1 MTEESEAPVRSVLVV
16 ANPAAG
22 TTSER
27 LTADVLALCADRAA
41 QVRLHPTTGRG
52 DATSAVRAACAGTDG
67 HPRPDLVVA
76 VGGDG
81 TVHEVVDGLTDA
93 DADATGTGT
102 GTRPALVIVPAGT
115 GNSGYKMLWAESPWQ
130 TALAAVFDGPG
141 HGARLRRLDLAHLTE
156 TGAKVF
162 LGACS
167 GVIAD
172 ALRVA
177 RHVPQTGR
185 DRYTTAFAES
195 ADAFVPYPGRVTVDG
210 TVLHEGPTVLA
221 NVGGGRFRGGRYQVL
236 PHSELDDG
244 LLDVCVIG
252 SPVDPHEVPELTR
265 RAAHLGL
272 PGVHYGRG
280 RRIVV
285 ERLDGVP
292 LCFEYDGNLQPA
304 DLTRLTFDVLPG
316 ALPVWGADTA
326 VLATT
331 APGELR

>member
-27 LTADVLALCADRAA
+27 LTADVLTLCAAHAA
-41 QVRLHPTTGRG
+41 HVRLHATAGRG

-81 TVHEVVDGLTDA
+81 TVHEVVDGLT
-93 DADATGTGT
+93 GTAGT
-102 GTRPALVIVPAGT
+102 DSGARPALAIVPAGT
-115 GNSGYKMLWAESPWQ
+115 GNSGYKMLWADRPWK
-130 TALAAVFDGPG
+130 TALRAVLDRSGP
-141 HGARLRRLDLAHLTE
+141 GARLRRLDLAHLAE

-185 DRYTTAFAES
+185 DRYSTAFAEA
-195 ADAFVPYPGRVTVDG
+195 ADAFAPYPGRVTVDG

-244 LLDVCVIG
+244 LLDVCAIG

-292 LCFEYDGNLQPA
+292 LCFEYDGNLQPPE
-304 DLTRLTFDVLPG
+304 LRRLTFDVLPG

-326 VLATT
+326 VLAVT
-331 APGELR
+331 AVEARR

>member
-1 MTEESEAPVRSVLVV
+1 MTEESDARVRSVLVV

-22 TTSER
+22 TTSEG
-27 LTADVLALCADRAA
+27 LLAEVLGLCAAGADE
-41 QVRLHPTTGRG
+41 VRLHRTTGPG
-52 DATSAVRAACAGTDG
+52 SATSAARAARSGADG
-67 HPRPDLVVA
+67 RPAPDLVVA

-81 TVHEVVDGLTDA
+81 TVHEVVDGLA
-93 DADATGTGT
+93 PAGPAA
-102 GTRPALVIVPAGT
+102 RPALAVVPAGT
-115 GNSGYKMLWAESPWQ
+115 GNSGYKMLWADRPWQ
-130 TALAAVFDGPG
+130 TALRAVLDGPG
-141 HGARLRRLDLAHLTE
+141 HGARLRGLDLARLAE

-177 RHVPQTGR
+177 RSVAQSGR
-185 DRYTTAFAES
+185 DRYSTAFAEA

-210 TVLHEGPTVLA
+210 VVLHEGPTVLA

-252 SPVDPHEVPELTR
+252 SPVAPHEVPELTR

-272 PGVHYGRG
+272 PGVAYGRG
-280 RRIVV
+280 RRVVV
-285 ERLDGVP
+285 ERLDGAP
-292 LCFEYDGNLQPA
+292 LCHEHDGNLQPP
-304 DLTRLTFDVLPG
+304 LLHRLTFEVLPG
-316 ALPVWGADTA
+316 ALPVWAADTA
-326 VLATT
+326 VLA
-331 APGELR
+331 ASAEEPR

>member
-1 MTEESEAPVRSVLVV
+1 MTEESQALVRSVLVV

-22 TTSER
+22 TTSDR
-27 LTADVLALCADRAA
+27 LTADILAECANRGAD
-41 QVRLHPTTGRG
+41 VRLYRTTGRG
-52 DATSAVRAACAGTDG
+52 DATAAVSAARSETVG
-67 HPRPDLVVA
+67 HRVPDLVVA

-81 TVHEVVDGLTDA
+81 TVHEVVAGLVA
-93 DADATGTGT
+93 QGPAA
-102 GTRPALVIVPAGT
+102 RPALAIVPAGT
-115 GNSGYKMLWAESPWQ
+115 GNSGYKMLWQDRPWR
-130 TALAAVFDGPG
+130 TALAAVLDGPG
-141 HGARLRRLDLAHLTE
+141 HGARLRRIDLAHLTE

-177 RHVPQTGR
+177 RSVPQSGR
-185 DRYTTAFAES
+185 DRYTTAFA
-195 ADAFVPYPGRVTVDG
+195 DAAAAFTPYPGRVTVDG
-210 TVLHEGPTVLA
+210 TPLYEGPTVLA

-252 SPVDPHEVPELTR
+252 SPVSPAEVPELTR

-292 LCFEYDGNLQPA
+292 LCFEHDGNLQPP
-304 DLTRLTFDVLPG
+304 DLARLTFEVLPG

-326 VLATT
+326 VLA
-331 APGELR
+331 APAAEARA

>member
-27 LTADVLALCADRAA
+27 LTADVLALCAAHAA
-41 QVRLHPTTGRG
+41 HVRLHPTAGRG
-52 DATSAVRAACAGTDG
+52 DATSAVRAARAGTGG

-81 TVHEVVDGLTDA
+81 TVHEVVDGLIGAVGTDSGA
-93 DADATGTGT
+93 
-102 GTRPALVIVPAGT
+102 RPALVIVPAGT
-115 GNSGYKMLWAESPWQ
+115 GNSGYKMLWADRPWQ
-130 TALAAVFDGPG
+130 TALRAVFDGPG
-141 HGARLRRLDLAHLTE
+141 HGARLHRLDLAHLAE

-185 DRYTTAFAES
+185 DRYTTAFAEA
-195 ADAFVPYPGRVTVDG
+195 ADAFAPYPGRVTVDG

-236 PHSELDDG
+236 PHSEPDDG

-292 LCFEYDGNLQPA
+292 LCFEYDGNLQPPE
-304 DLTRLTFDVLPG
+304 LGCLTFDVLPG
-316 ALPVWGADTA
+316 ALPVWGAETA

-331 APGELR
+331 AVEERR